1 MSFSSHGITGRD
13 LRSDDYCLYVDASM
27 DQPPFRIN
35 IPLADFEAS
44 DQPQQIQHAPQ
55 PEVIDLSHDG
65 DDLDA
70 LEYIDPPVVGNIDPP
85 VVGNGSEDTPYELEY
100 MDIPE
105 DREVIVIDD

>member
-70 LEYIDPPVVGNIDPP
+70 LEYIDPPVVGN
-85 VVGNGSEDTPYELEY
+85 GSEDTPYELEY

-105 DREVIVIDD
+105 VREVIVIDD